1 MTRKLG
7 IGAITKG
14 SNNWT
19 PRTSTAWQRERASGP
34 LLPLEQPKGWLAR
47 IVGR

>member
-1 MTRKLG
+1 MTRPHSDT
-7 IGAITKG
+7 IDRSTR
-14 SNNWT
+14 T
-19 PRTSTAWQRERASGP
+19 RPTSTQWQKQRASGP